1 MVWSHCGERKLVL
14 QIGES
19 RLRAATTWRRE
30 GAVAALANSVLCGLP
45 LALIDLYA
53 EQTKGDRH
61 RPARRVTQAQEPSN
75 LNDTLSLVR

>member
-45 LALIDLYA
+45 LALIDLHA
-53 EQTKGDRH
+53 EQPKAIGTDPQGELLKLRSP
-61 RPARRVTQAQEPSN
+61 RT
-75 LNDTLSLVR
+75 

>member
-1 MVWSHCGERKLVL
+1 MGSGNWSCRTV
-14 QIGES
+14 S
-19 RLRAATTWRRE
+19 PCRLRAATTWRRD
-30 GAVAALANSVLCGLP
+30 GAVAALADSVLCGLP

-61 RPARRVTQAQEPSN
+61 RPARRVIQAQEPSN

>member
-14 QIGES
+14 QIRES

-53 EQTKGDRH
+53 EQTKGDRPDPQGELLKL
-61 RPARRVTQAQEPSN
+61 RSPRT
-75 LNDTLSLVR
+75 